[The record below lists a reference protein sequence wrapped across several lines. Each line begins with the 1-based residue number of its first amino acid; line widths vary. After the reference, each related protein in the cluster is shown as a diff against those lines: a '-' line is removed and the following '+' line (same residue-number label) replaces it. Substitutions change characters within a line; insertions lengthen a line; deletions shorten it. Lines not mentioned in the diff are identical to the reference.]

1 MRLFGGALARLTGW
15 RKGKD
20 GNMAER
26 QKRGGGAQRLDKL
39 VASQTA
45 YTRRQVQQLAR
56 TGGILVNGQAVGS
69 AAEKA
74 DPAVDAILVEGRP
87 LFYAAHVYYMLHKP
101 AGVLSASRDPH
112 RRTVVDLVEE
122 KTGRQGLFPV
132 GRLDKDTTGLLLI
145 TDDGDFAH
153 KVISPKSGVDKVYE
167 ARLDGPVEAE
177 IIRRF
182 AAGLRLADGTPCL
195 PARLRLLEPGPSP
208 LAEITVQEG
217 KYHQVKRMFGAVG
230 LGVIHLHRVQI
241 GGLKLDKALA
251 AGDCRPLTGDEK
263 AQVLGGEQSRT
274 KIGE

>member
-1 MRLFGGALARLTGW
+1 
-15 RKGKD
+15 
-20 GNMAER
+20 MAETE
-26 QKRGGGAQRLDKL
+26 KGGGPQRLDKL

-56 TGGILVNGQAVGS
+56 AGGILVNGHAVGS

-74 DPAVDAILVEGRP
+74 DPAVDSILVEGRP

-122 KTGRQGLFPV
+122 KTGRRGLFPV

-153 KVISPKSGVDKVYE
+153 KVISPKSGVAKVYHG
-167 ARLDGPVEAE
+167 RLDGPVVEE
-177 IIRRF
+177 MIRRF

-195 PARLRLLEPGPSP
+195 PARLRLLEPGPAP

-217 KYHQVKRMFGAVG
+217 KYHQVKRMFGVVG
-230 LGVIHLHRVQI
+230 LGVTALHRVQI
-241 GGLKLDKALA
+241 GGLKLDASLA
-251 AGDCRPLTGDEK
+251 AGDCRPLTSDEK
-263 AQVLGGEQSRT
+263 AQVLNGEQS
-274 KIGE
+274 KAKNGE